1 MDTTTTT
8 FEHLFQQLGLDSSE
22 ESINQFIEQH
32 KLAKNSTITQAGFW
46 SESQRHFIEEA
57 LNQDGQWSEL
67 VDQLDVLLR
76 N

>member
-8 FEHLFQQLGLDSSE
+8 FEHLFQQLGLSSSKE
-22 ESINQFIEQH
+22 DINQFIEQH
-32 KLAKNSTITQAGFW
+32 KLAKNSTIAQAEFW

-57 LNQDGQWSEL
+57 LHQDGQWSEL
-67 VDQLDVLLR
+67 IDQLDVLLR